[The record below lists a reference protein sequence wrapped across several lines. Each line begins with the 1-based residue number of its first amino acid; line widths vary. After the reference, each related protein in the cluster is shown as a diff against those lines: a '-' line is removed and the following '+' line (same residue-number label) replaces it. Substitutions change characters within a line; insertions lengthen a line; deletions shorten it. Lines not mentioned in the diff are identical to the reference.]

1 MPTNIALILCAGL
14 AVIALPLALQWIGP
28 NRLYGF
34 RTRATLSNRELWYSA
49 NAFAGWGLLIAAIV
63 GAGLVIL
70 RPSWFDFGVFTNL
83 AAIVGP
89 TIVATLATFFYIR
102 KR

>member
-1 MPTNIALILCAGL
+1 VPTNVALLLCAGL
-14 AVIALPLALQWIGP
+14 AVIAVPLALRWIGP

-34 RTRATLSNRELWYSA
+34 RTRATLSDRELWYSA
-49 NAFAGWGLLIAAIV
+49 NAFGGWSLLISAILGAA
-63 GAGLVIL
+63 LVIL
-70 RPSWFDFGVFTNL
+70 RPAWFDFGVFTNL

-102 KR
+102 NR